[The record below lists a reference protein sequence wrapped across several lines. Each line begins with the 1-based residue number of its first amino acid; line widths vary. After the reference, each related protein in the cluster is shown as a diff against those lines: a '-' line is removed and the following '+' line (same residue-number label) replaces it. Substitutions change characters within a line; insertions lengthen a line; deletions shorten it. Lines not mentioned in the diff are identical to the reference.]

1 MIIRTERDLWK
12 RELRKFTRKRIKILI
27 ILQIWG
33 KSCLDL
39 EGEKFL
45 IIRINNKETY
55 LKGTKLEIISE
66 EINNI

>member
-1 MIIRTERDLWK
+1 
-12 RELRKFTRKRIKILI
+12 
-27 ILQIWG
+27 
-33 KSCLDL
+33 L